1 MEAHLGKRSEGGEGT
16 ASGALAGSGGGEAGG
31 AGRERTGEGAS
42 TGPLGSE
49 GQGEEN
55 PARFGKAGSSSRFEK
70 RCGRRSVAEARSLA
84 GS

>member
-49 GQGEEN
+49 GRE
-55 PARFGKAGSSSRFEK
+55 RKSLRDLGKAGFGSRSGK
-70 RCGRRSVAEARSLA
+70 RCRRPSVAEARSLV